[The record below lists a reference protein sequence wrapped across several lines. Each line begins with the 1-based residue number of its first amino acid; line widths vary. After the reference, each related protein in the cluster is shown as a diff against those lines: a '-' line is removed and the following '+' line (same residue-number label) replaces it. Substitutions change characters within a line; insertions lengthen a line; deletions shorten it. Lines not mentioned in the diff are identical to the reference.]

1 MSQNAIKNN
10 GELGDPNPSNFQ
22 GGSINKKCIF
32 KYMKISKIKA

>member
-22 GGSINKKCIF
+22 GGFINKKYIF
-32 KYMKISKIKA
+32 KNIKISNV